1 MITNL
6 LMDLR
11 AFVSSSIQY
20 CTHTVVRCAGDA
32 GLGDG
37 GQHGGGLG
45 QPGRDGRGVG
55 LAPPPAP
62 PHGAHDQGGG

>member
-1 MITNL
+1 M
-6 LMDLR
+6 
-11 AFVSSSIQY
+11 
-20 CTHTVVRCAGDA
+20 RCAGDA